1 MLFLVE
7 ILDFKKGNWTE
18 VKPTK
23 YIMNRYMEFT
33 ANSQSL
39 TETMYNCMCF
49 ISNDCR
55 NSFKEHSPIR
65 RVRLFKNME
74 KSYDLLYSFD
84 LRGFYDRL
92 GEVIVPLG
100 AENGDYEVVF
110 QRYKSDYDSK
120 KCKNM
125 FFAFKILLRKAVSVL
140 VPIYLKHNG
149 KIIYYIRKRKLY
161 NAKNKLILRLC

>member
-84 LRGFYDRL
+84 LHGNEFESYCSINDCPRHSLDDFND
-92 GEVIVPLG
+92 EHI
-100 AENGDYEVVF
+100 ED
-110 QRYKSDYDSK
+110 
-120 KCKNM
+120 
-125 FFAFKILLRKAVSVL
+125 IL
-140 VPIYLKHNG
+140 
-149 KIIYYIRKRKLY
+149 
-161 NAKNKLILRLC
+161 NKLIEKLKQ